1 MRADI
6 YTCSFGAGHRAGA
19 ARMAKIL
26 QEAFEVTILDS
37 VEEAVPTFA
46 PVLYETYK
54 DAMTKQGGLYKT
66 YLKADKMKKNLITLA
81 GPLRHRFNEAV
92 RRRPLPDVFV
102 ATYSIAAHLLS
113 RLKKKDGFSTPLVTL
128 ITDFEPHE
136 LWVNEMT
143 DLYVVLSEA
152 TKRSLEAFGV
162 SSEKIL
168 LLEREAHEVRPIGEE
183 LHILLSGGGLGL
195 LPEDVS
201 YYRHLEEST
210 GAKLRILCGLN
221 HALKERLQAAGFEA
235 LGFQSNMVPH
245 LTWADVVVGKAG
257 GQSIL
262 EAMEW
267 GLPFGYFTPFLPQE
281 ARNGQFLEE
290 TGMGFEV
297 GVDEVHLPTREEL
310 LAMQERMLASRPE
323 DGQIVKRLKG
333 MVNHGSPL
341 PTHRPRRRP
350 LRRSQ
355 SLLQAAHRFGF
366 PRGLSL
372 F

>member
-1 MRADI
+1 MRVDI

-19 ARMAKIL
+19 ARMAKL
-26 QEAFEVTILDS
+26 LEEAFEVTILDS
-37 VEEAVPTFA
+37 VEEAVPSFA

-66 YLKADKMKKNLITLA
+66 YLKADKVKKNLITLA

-113 RLKKKDGFSTPLVTL
+113 RLKKKDGLCTPLVTL

-136 LWVNEMT
+136 LWINEMT
-143 DLYVVLSEA
+143 DLYVVLSET
-152 TKRSLEAFGV
+152 TKKSLEDLGV
-162 SSEKIL
+162 CSEKIL
-168 LLEREAHEVRPIGEE
+168 LLEREAHEVRPMGET

-195 LPEDVS
+195 LPEDVDS
-201 YYRHLEEST
+201 YRHLEEST
-210 GAKLRILCGLN
+210 GASLRILSGVN
-221 HALKERLQAAGFEA
+221 HDLRQRLQRAGFEA
-235 LGFQSNMVPH
+235 LGFQADMKPH
-245 LTWADVVVGKAG
+245 LAWADVIVGKAG

-281 ARNGQFLEE
+281 VRNGQFLEE

-297 GVDEVHLPTREEL
+297 DVDEMGLPSRKEL
-310 LAMQERMLASRPE
+310 LAMQERMLASRPK
-323 DGQIVKRLKG
+323 DGEIVKRLKG
-333 MVNHGSPL
+333 LVHHGSSL
-341 PTHRPRRRP
+341 TSHRRLRP
-350 LRRSQ
+350 LRRPQ
-355 SLLQAAHRFGF
+355 SLLQAAHRLGF